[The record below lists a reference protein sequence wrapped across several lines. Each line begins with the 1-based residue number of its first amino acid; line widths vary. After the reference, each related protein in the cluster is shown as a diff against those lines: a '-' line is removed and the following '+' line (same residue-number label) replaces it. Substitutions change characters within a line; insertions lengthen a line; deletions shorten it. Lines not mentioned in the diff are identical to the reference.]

1 MTIRQGQKPQ
11 AELLACF
18 RHAFRGGVPTPTFL
32 QSSCEVFT
40 QQLLL
45 NGGNQRFPGGGGEGR
60 GGARRDAN
68 VTDRG
73 LSRHVTLQTGDR
85 HSLSALV

>member
-18 RHAFRGGVPTPTFL
+18 RHAFRASVPVPTFL

-45 NGGNQRFPGGGGEGR
+45 NGGNQRFPGGGGEGPEE
-60 GGARRDAN
+60 
-68 VTDRG
+68 
-73 LSRHVTLQTGDR
+73 TLMLQIGDCHATSSCKKGDR